1 MAVSYQEIGRR
12 IASYRNE
19 LGLSQEVVAE
29 RMGGISRAVLSKIEN
44 GQKAVNA
51 MELQAACTALGVDL
65 NDLIEERPHSLV
77 SAFMGS
83 AKTEPARQ
91 AISQSTDSYRSTYGS
106 LELLRGGSLRA
117 NSQFSRRHTPKGGR
131 EKEHAWIWVIR
142 SYRRQ
147 SLQLPRSYE
156 DTDHSIPRRRSELRR
171 IHRSTKRSRCC
182 LHKHRA
188 AKRKAAFCRRP

>member
-91 AISQSTDSYRSTYGS
+91 AIKSVDRLVQEYVWQ
-106 LELLRGGSLRA
+106 LRIAEGGES
-117 NSQFSRRHTPKGGR
+117 P
-131 EKEHAWIWVIR
+131 
-142 SYRRQ
+142 
-147 SLQLPRSYE
+147 
-156 DTDHSIPRRRSELRR
+156 
-171 IHRSTKRSRCC
+171 C
-182 LHKHRA
+182 
-188 AKRKAAFCRRP
+188 

>member
-29 RMGGISRAVLSKIEN
+29 RMGISRAVLSKIEN

-91 AISQSTDSYRSTYGS
+91 AIKSVDRLVQEYIWQ
-106 LELLRGGSLRA
+106 LRIAEGES
-117 NSQFSRRHTPKGGR
+117 P
-131 EKEHAWIWVIR
+131 
-142 SYRRQ
+142 
-147 SLQLPRSYE
+147 
-156 DTDHSIPRRRSELRR
+156 
-171 IHRSTKRSRCC
+171 C
-182 LHKHRA
+182 
-188 AKRKAAFCRRP
+188 

>member
-29 RMGGISRAVLSKIEN
+29 RMGISRAVLSKIEN

-91 AISQSTDSYRSTYGS
+91 AIISVDRLVQEY
-106 LELLRGGSLRA
+106 L
-117 NSQFSRRHTPKGGR
+117 
-131 EKEHAWIWVIR
+131 W
-142 SYRRQ
+142 
-147 SLQLPRSYE
+147 QLKIAEGESP
-156 DTDHSIPRRRSELRR
+156 
-171 IHRSTKRSRCC
+171 C
-182 LHKHRA
+182 
-188 AKRKAAFCRRP
+188 

>member
-29 RMGGISRAVLSKIEN
+29 RMGISRAVLSKIEN

-91 AISQSTDSYRSTYGS
+91 AIKSVDRLVQEYVWQ
-106 LELLRGGSLRA
+106 LRIAEGES
-117 NSQFSRRHTPKGGR
+117 P
-131 EKEHAWIWVIR
+131 
-142 SYRRQ
+142 
-147 SLQLPRSYE
+147 
-156 DTDHSIPRRRSELRR
+156 
-171 IHRSTKRSRCC
+171 C
-182 LHKHRA
+182 
-188 AKRKAAFCRRP
+188 